1 MDTILTKLQVR
12 RIGEAARKMRVV
24 AVYEDFATCARV
36 NESCRSVARDLD
48 HDCELIKQ
56 AWLVNLLRLPQL
68 RAIAAQ
74 EATSADLIIISL
86 HDAERPPDEVKDWFE
101 LWLQEASPRPTVL
114 LVLADMVCYEET
126 RTADTYLEGVAKRGN
141 MDLVVQPWQATEG
154 RPK

>member
-1 MDTILTKLQVR
+1 
-12 RIGEAARKMRVV
+12 MRVV

-36 NESCRSVARDLD
+36 NESCRSLARDLD

-74 EATSADLIIISL
+74 EAASAELIIVSL
-86 HDAERPPDEVKDWFE
+86 HEAESPPDEVKGWID
-101 LWLQEASPRPTVL
+101 LWLQEAPPRPSVL
-114 LVLADMVCYEET
+114 LVLADVVYHEED
-126 RTADTYLEGVAKRGN
+126 RALPTYLEGVAKRGN
-141 MDLVVQPWQATEG
+141 MELVVQPWQATEG